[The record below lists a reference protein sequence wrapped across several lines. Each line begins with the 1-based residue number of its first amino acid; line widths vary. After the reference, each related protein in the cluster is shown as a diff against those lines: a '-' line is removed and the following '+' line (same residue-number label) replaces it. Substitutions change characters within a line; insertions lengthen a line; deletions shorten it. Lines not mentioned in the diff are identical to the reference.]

1 MGFWGRK
8 KQFVRIPIDRLRP
21 GMHVSLAE
29 RWLDHP
35 FMLNEF
41 NLTSEHEIAIIR
53 ALGMTDVLWCAE
65 ASTAQPLPEEPAA
78 PSAEAL
84 RDAAAQAEAAELRA
98 KAKAEREAR
107 RALAVAAR
115 QRAARAEQ
123 AYLAAT
129 KELREAFAVVFAQ
142 PQAAME
148 KTSALVGEAAG
159 AFNSEGEVSLMLL
172 SERTAHAS
180 QYAHGVN
187 VMLLSLLLGK
197 TCGMDAVNLRDM
209 AVGALYHDIGKLQIQ
224 DVVKQKT
231 DGERSRAEETLF
243 RLHVEYGENI
253 IKRLPALGPAARA
266 ALSMHHERWDGSG
279 YPRGLA
285 GAAIPLAARIVAL
298 VNRYDNLCNPL
309 RVKDALTPAEAI
321 ARLFRNETAHFE
333 PTVLARFVKVMGVYP
348 PGTVVELSNG
358 GLGMVVSINHSD
370 TLRPTLTLYAPDI
383 PRDEA
388 PVLDLKQES
397 QTKIVRGVRP
407 GELPTEVLEYL
418 STRSRMAY
426 FYVAGADD

>member
-1 MGFWGRK
+1 MGLWGRK

-41 NLTSEHEIAIIR
+41 TLSADNEIAIIR

-65 ASTAQPLPEEPAA
+65 ASTVEPLPEP
-78 PSAEAL
+78 PQVPTPEAL
-84 RDAAAQAEAAELRA
+84 RQAAAQAEAAAHLA
-98 KAKAEREAR
+98 KAKAERDAR
-107 RALAVAAR
+107 KALASAAR
-115 QRAARAEQ
+115 GRAARAEQ
-123 AYLAAT
+123 AYLAAM
-129 KELREAFAVVFAQ
+129 KELRDAFGVIFAA
-142 PQAAME
+142 PQQAME
-148 KTSALVGEAAG
+148 KTSALVSDAAT
-159 AFNSEGEVSLMLL
+159 AFNSDGEVSLMLL

-197 TCGMDAVNLRDM
+197 TCGMEAGALRDM
-209 AVGALYHDIGKLQIQ
+209 AIGALFHDVGKLKVQ

-231 DGERSRAEETLF
+231 EAERSRAEESLF
-243 RLHVEYGENI
+243 RMHVQYGENVVQ
-253 IKRLPALGPAARA
+253 RLASLGPHGRA
-266 ALSMHHERWDGSG
+266 ALAAHHERWDGSG
-279 YPRGLA
+279 YPRGTT
-285 GAAIPLAARIVAL
+285 GESIPLAARIVAL

-309 RVKDALTPAEAI
+309 RVKDALTPAEAL
-321 ARLFRNETAHFE
+321 ARLYRSEGVHFE
-333 PTVLARFVKVMGVYP
+333 PSLLARFVKVMGVFP

-358 GLGMVVSINHSD
+358 GLGMVVSIHHAD
-370 TLRPTLTLYAPDI
+370 TLRPTLTLYAPDV

-388 PVLDLKQES
+388 PVLDLLQEP

-407 GELPTEVLEYL
+407 GELPAEVLEYL
-418 STRSRMAY
+418 NARSRMAY
-426 FYVAGADD
+426 FYVAGADE